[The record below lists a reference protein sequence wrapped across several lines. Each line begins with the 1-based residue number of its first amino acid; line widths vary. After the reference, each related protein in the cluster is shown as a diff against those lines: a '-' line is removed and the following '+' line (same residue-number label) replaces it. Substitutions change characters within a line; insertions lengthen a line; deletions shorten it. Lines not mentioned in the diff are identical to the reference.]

1 MRTIIA
7 RRAAAFAAGE
17 AANQPVEWRVAP
29 TADGKSVRTI
39 RYEPLA
45 TETHLL
51 YLACANANRRRV
63 DRDSEGRLA
72 YIHIPDMGE
81 AGIREFIKW
90 WYPQVRKEGLIVDVR
105 DNGGGNISQM
115 LIERLARH
123 LGGLDYV
130 RNFQVPLTYPSV
142 VQPQL
147 ERGIA
152 ELMKQLPEKPVGPP
166 ERPAPPIKTPGS

>member
-7 RRAAAFAAGE
+7 RWAAAFAAGE

-51 YLACANANRRRV
+51 YLAWANANRRRV

-105 DNGGGNISQM
+105 DNGGGSAASTTCATS
-115 LIERLARH
+115 RCRSRTPASCS
-123 LGGLDYV
+123 
-130 RNFQVPLTYPSV
+130 RNWS
-142 VQPQL
+142 
-147 ERGIA
+147 A
-152 ELMKQLPEKPVGPP
+152 ALPN
-166 ERPAPPIKTPGS
+166 S